1 VDIEP
6 VSATVL
12 GGAPAGGGLDVQ
24 AEARDI
30 RFDPRARKA
39 VVLRN
44 RLLVGLSFSAGVID
58 MIAFLTLGKVF
69 TAFQTGNLVF
79 LGLGLVGKGPQ
90 GVALPN
96 TAWVVASFLSFA
108 VGAMVSARIV
118 KPEQSKVTAWPQRVT
133 VALVITVV
141 SQAAFLIGWIATFG
155 HPTAAA
161 GATLV
166 AIMAFG
172 MGVQIHAARSLGV
185 PDVSTTAATATWV
198 TFVSDIATKTLRG
211 KDRFLRLQSMVAM
224 ILGAA
229 AGTYL
234 VDNARLYVP
243 ALPLII
249 TVIAIVIASVAL
261 KPKPQ
266 R

>member
-1 VDIEP
+1 VDVEP
-6 VSATVL
+6 VLAATL
-12 GGAPAGGGLDVQ
+12 GGESSHAGVDLKVQ

-30 RFDPRARKA
+30 RFDPRARNA

-44 RLLVGLSFSAGVID
+44 RLLIGLSFSAGVID
-58 MIAFLTLGKVF
+58 IIAFLTLGKVF
-69 TAFQTGNLVF
+69 AAFQTGNIVF
-79 LGLGLVGKGPQ
+79 LGLGIIGQGPE
-90 GVALPN
+90 GVPLPN
-96 TAWVVASFLSFA
+96 TAWVVTSFLSFA
-108 VGAMVSARIV
+108 AGVMVSARII
-118 KPEQSKVTAWPQRVT
+118 KPEQSKITAWPQRVT
-133 VALVITVV
+133 VALVITAV
-141 SQAAFLIGWIATFG
+141 SQAAFLIGWIATSG

-211 KDRFLRLQSMVAM
+211 KDRFMRLKSIVAM
-224 ILGAA
+224 VLGAA
-229 AGTYL
+229 AGAYL

-249 TVIAIVIASVAL
+249 TAIVIAAAAL
-261 KPKPQ
+261 KPKSP

>member
-1 VDIEP
+1 VN
-6 VSATVL
+6 
-12 GGAPAGGGLDVQ
+12 LDVQ

-30 RFDPRARKA
+30 RFEPTARKS

-44 RLLVGLSFSAGVID
+44 RLLLGLSFSAGIVDI
-58 MIAFLTLGKVF
+58 IAFLGLGKVF
-69 TAFQTGNLVF
+69 TAFQTGNIVF
-79 LGLGLVGKGPQ
+79 LGLGIIGHGPKGIP
-90 GVALPN
+90 LPN
-96 TAWVVASFLSFA
+96 TAWVVASFLAFG

-118 KPEQSKVTAWPQRVT
+118 QPEQAKVTAWPQRVT
-133 VALVITVV
+133 VALVITAV
-141 SQAAFLIGWIATFG
+141 SQAAFLIGWIATSG
-155 HPTAAA
+155 HPTGAA

-166 AIMAFG
+166 AVIAFG
-172 MGVQIHAARSLGV
+172 MGVQIHAARSLGI

-211 KDRFLRLQSMVAM
+211 KDRFLRIQSIIAM

-234 VDNARLYVP
+234 IDNTRLYVP

-249 TVIAIVIASVAL
+249 TVIAIVIAAAAL
-261 KPKPQ
+261 KPKSP

>member
-1 VDIEP
+1 VDITSDAA
-6 VSATVL
+6 VN
-12 GGAPAGGGLDVQ
+12 LDTQ

-30 RFDPRARKA
+30 RFDPTARKS

-44 RLLVGLSFSAGVID
+44 RLLVGLSFSAGVVD

-79 LGLGLVGKGPQ
+79 LGLGLIGRGPQ
-90 GVALPN
+90 GVVLPN
-96 TAWVVASFLSFA
+96 TGWVIASFLAFA

-118 KPEQSKVTAWPQRVT
+118 KPEEAKATAWPRRVT
-133 VALVITVV
+133 VALVITAVAQV
-141 SQAAFLIGWIATFG
+141 AFLIGWIATLG

-161 GATLV
+161 GAILV

-198 TFVSDIATKTLRG
+198 TFVSDIATRTLRG

-234 VDNARLYVP
+234 VDDARLYVP

-249 TVIAIVIASVAL
+249 TVLAIVIAAVAL

-266 R
+266 L

>member
-1 VDIEP
+1 VN
-6 VSATVL
+6 
-12 GGAPAGGGLDVQ
+12 LDAQ

-30 RFDPRARKA
+30 RFDPTARKA

-44 RLLVGLSFSAGVID
+44 RLLLGLSFSAGVID
-58 MIAFLTLGKVF
+58 IIAFLALGKVF
-69 TAFQTGNLVF
+69 TAFQTGNVVF
-79 LGLGLVGKGPQ
+79 MGLGIIGQGPKGIP
-90 GVALPN
+90 LPN
-96 TAWVVASFLSFA
+96 TAWVIASFLSFA

-118 KPEQSKVTAWPQRVT
+118 KPEESKVTAWPRRVT
-133 VALVITVV
+133 AALAITAV
-141 SQAAFLIGWIATFG
+141 SQAAFLVGWIATSG

-172 MGVQIHAARSLGV
+172 MGVQIHAARSLGI

-211 KDRFLRLQSMVAM
+211 KDRFLRVQSIIAM

-229 AGTYL
+229 VGTYL
-234 VDNARLYVP
+234 VDNARIYVP

-249 TVIAIVIASVAL
+249 TVIVLAIAAAAL
-261 KPKPQ
+261 KPKSP

>member
-1 VDIEP
+1 VN
-6 VSATVL
+6 
-12 GGAPAGGGLDVQ
+12 LDAQ

-30 RFDPRARKA
+30 RFDPSARKA

-44 RLLVGLSFSAGVID
+44 RLLLGLSFSAGIVDI
-58 MIAFLTLGKVF
+58 IAFLGLGKVF
-69 TAFQTGNLVF
+69 TAFQTGNIVF
-79 LGLGLVGKGPQ
+79 LGLGIIGHGPKGIP
-90 GVALPN
+90 LPN
-96 TAWVVASFLSFA
+96 TAWVVASFLAFA

-133 VALVITVV
+133 VALVITAV
-141 SQAAFLIGWIATFG
+141 SQVAFLIGWIATAG

-172 MGVQIHAARSLGV
+172 MGGQIHAARSLGV

-198 TFVSDIATKTLRG
+198 TFVSDIATKSLRG
-211 KDRFLRLQSMVAM
+211 KDRFMRLLSIVAM

-229 AGTYL
+229 VGTYL
-234 VDNARLYVP
+234 LDNDRLFVP

-261 KPKPQ
+261 KPK